1 MSKFKNSF
9 EQFIQDPEKWRQDSW
24 DKTSDKQ
31 AKLLNI
37 LIKSTSGVLAALS
50 FLLGFGVDKKY
61 FIVGIIALIV
71 LIKYN
76 PIRFKAKYG
85 SKK

>member
-9 EQFIQDPEKWRQDSW
+9 EQFKKDPIKWRQDSW

-31 AKLLNI
+31 TNLLNI
-37 LIKSTSGVLAALS
+37 LIKTSSGCLAALS

-61 FIVGIIALIV
+61 FIIGIIALIIFFV
-71 LIKYN
+71 MD
-76 PIRFKAKYG
+76 PHRFKNKYG

>member
-1 MSKFKNSF
+1 MSKSKNSF
-9 EQFIQDPEKWRQDSW
+9 EQFKKDPDKWWQDSW
-24 DKTSDKQ
+24 DKTSY
-31 AKLLNI
+31 AKAKFFNI
-37 LIKSTSGVLAALS
+37 LIKVLYGFLAALC

-61 FIVGIIALIV
+61 FILGIIALII

-76 PIRFKAKYG
+76 PVHLKEKYG

>member
-1 MSKFKNSF
+1 MSILKNSF
-9 EQFIQDPEKWRQDSW
+9 EQFNKDPDKWKQDSW
-24 DKTSDKQ
+24 DKTSY
-31 AKLLNI
+31 AKAKFLNI
-37 LIKSTSGVLAALS
+37 LIKVSSGFLAALS

-61 FIVGIIALIV
+61 FILGIVALII

-76 PIRFKAKYG
+76 PVHLKEKYG

>member
-1 MSKFKNSF
+1 MGKFKNSF
-9 EQFIQDPEKWRQDSW
+9 EQFKNDPDKWRQDSW
-24 DKTSDKQ
+24 DKTSDNKV
-31 AKLLNI
+31 KFFNI
-37 LIKSTSGVLAALS
+37 LIKSTSGFLAALS

-61 FIVGIIALIV
+61 FILGVIALIV

-76 PIRFKAKYG
+76 PMHLKDKYG

>member
-9 EQFIQDPEKWRQDSW
+9 EQLKKDPDKWRQDSW
-24 DKTSDKQ
+24 DRTSDKQ

-37 LIKSTSGVLAALS
+37 LIKSSSGLLAALC
-50 FLLGFGVDKKY
+50 FLLGFGVNKKY
-61 FIVGIIALIV
+61 LILGIIALII
-71 LIKYN
+71 LIKVN
-76 PIRFKAKYG
+76 PVHFKAKYG